1 MEVKIIAEI
10 AQGYEGKSEQ
20 AHLLAKA
27 GIASGADAIKFQCVY
42 ADDICVPDYPHYVFF
57 KQLEMPLTVW
67 ADLSKIVHDAGK
79 EFILNVGG
87 NKSLQMAL
95 DIGADAVKFH
105 ATSFFCDDL
114 IVFAKENFK
123 KVYMSLGGISLDEI
137 QSFIKRHDIK
147 PNGQFSFTYGFQA
160 SPTPLEKN
168 NLNKLGSL
176 MKVFE
181 GYSFGFED
189 HTDANIEARFVVPL
203 MSIPMG
209 VSHIEKHLTLDTL
222 LNLED
227 AESALSVSDFK
238 KFANSVRDVEKIFG
252 NGDLSLT
259 EIEKDYRLRVLKVA
273 VADKNL
279 VKGQMIKEDDIA
291 LKRIASPLENGY
303 HRKEQ
308 LIGRQIVIDVKKNEQ
323 ILEEKI
329 K

>member
-10 AQGYEGKSEQ
+10 AQGFEGKPEQ
-20 AHLLAKA
+20 AHLLVKA
-27 GIASGADAIKFQCVY
+27 GIASGADAIKLQCVY

-57 KQLEMPLTVW
+57 KQLEMPLEVW
-67 ADLSKIVHDAGK
+67 AHLSKIVHDAGK

-87 NKSLQMAL
+87 DKSLQMAL
-95 DIGADAVKFH
+95 QIKADAVKFH
-105 ATSFFCDDL
+105 STSFFCDDL

-123 KVYMSLGGISLDEI
+123 KVYMSMGGISVDEI
-137 QSFIKRHDIK
+137 QSFIKRHNII

-168 NLNKLGSL
+168 NLNKLRVL

-181 GYSFGFED
+181 GFSFGFED

-238 KFANSVRDVEKIFG
+238 KFVNSVRDIEKIFG
-252 NGDLSLT
+252 NGDINLT
-259 EIEKDYRLRVLKVA
+259 DIEKDYRLRVLKVA
-273 VADKNL
+273 VANKKL
-279 VKGQMIKEDDIA
+279 LKGHIIKEDDIA
-291 LKRIASPLENGY
+291 LKRVASPLENGY
-303 HRKEQ
+303 LRKEQ
-308 LIGRQIVIDVKKNEQ
+308 LIGKQILVDIEKFEQ
-323 ILEEKI
+323 ILTDYSQ
-329 K
+329 